1 MNFGKTHS
9 KSRAE
14 IEISKYYRTLGGL
27 YCVIRITG
35 IPLMQRSYA
44 AVQRRRGCYLCAA
57 Q

>member
-14 IEISKYYRTLGGL
+14 IKISIYYRTLGEL
-27 YCVIRITG
+27 YYVIRITG
-35 IPLMQRSYA
+35 IPLAQRSYA